1 VSAVDLTRAPGGRRV
16 LRLAHGSILYRPR
29 TVWVT
34 LTLIALALA
43 AGILA
48 MGVGSVPLSPA
59 DVVSAL
65 GGHGSERAV
74 RVVHGIRLPRV
85 VTAIA
90 AGAALGMA
98 GAVFQSISRNV
109 LGSPDVIGFT
119 TGAATGALTLIVVFG
134 ASAGQIAFGA
144 LAGGV
149 ATAIVVLALA
159 RRSGSLRGRQLI
171 LVGIG
176 VGAVLSAV
184 NGLLLVKGDL
194 DSAAQANRW
203 LAGSLDARGW
213 EHAAPVAVGVAL
225 ALPLVLA
232 LARGADIVEMGDD
245 LAGQLGVRTERVRL
259 TLVAVAVALASL
271 ATAATG
277 PIAFVALAAP
287 QLARRLTR
295 EDRLPAVSGAAMG
308 AVLLV
313 VADLVTRT
321 LPVSFS
327 VPIGRM
333 TGVIG
338 GLYLLW
344 LLLPSRQR
352 STLRKPRATL

>member
-1 VSAVDLTRAPGGRRV
+1 MTAVDLTRAPGGARV
-16 LRLAHGSILYRPR
+16 LRLAGVSIVYRPR
-29 TVWVT
+29 TLAVT
-34 LTLIALALA
+34 LALVTAALA
-43 AGILA
+43 AGVIA
-48 MGVGSVPLSPA
+48 MGIGSVPLTA
-59 DVVSAL
+59 AEVVSAL
-65 GGHGSERAV
+65 GGTGTDASV

-85 VTAIA
+85 VTAVA
-90 AGAALGMA
+90 AGAALGIA
-98 GAVFQSISRNV
+98 GAVFQSISRNA

-119 TGAATGALTLIVVFG
+119 TGAATGALTFIVVFG
-134 ASAGQIAFGA
+134 ASSGQIAFGA
-144 LAGGV
+144 LVGGI
-149 ATAIVVLALA
+149 ATAAVVLVLA
-159 RRSGSLRGRQLI
+159 RRGGSLRGRQLI

-194 DSAAQANRW
+194 DSAAQANLW

-213 EHAAPVAVGVAL
+213 EHAVPVTIGVVI
-225 ALPLVLA
+225 ALPVVLS
-232 LARGADIVEMGDD
+232 LTRSADIVEMGDD

-259 TLVAVAVALASL
+259 TLVALAVTLASL

-295 EDRLPAVSGAAMG
+295 DDHLPAVSGAAMG
-308 AVLLV
+308 AALLV
-313 VADLVTRT
+313 VADLVTRV

-344 LLLPSRQR
+344 LLVPSRR
-352 STLRKPRATL
+352 RASL

>member
-1 VSAVDLTRAPGGRRV
+1 MTAIDLTRAPGGRRV
-16 LRLAHGSILYRPR
+16 LRLAGVSIAYRRR

-34 LTLIALALA
+34 LALIAAAAA
-43 AGILA
+43 AGVIA
-48 MGVGSVPLSPA
+48 MGIGSVPLSPT

-65 GGHGSERAV
+65 VGAGSDAST

-90 AGAALGMA
+90 AGAALGVA
-98 GAVFQSISRNV
+98 GAVFQSVSRNA

-144 LAGGV
+144 LIGGV
-149 ATAIVVLALA
+149 ATAAVVLALA
-159 RRSGSLRGRQLI
+159 RRGGALRGRQLI

-194 DSAAQANRW
+194 DSAAQANLW

-213 EHAAPVAVGVAL
+213 EHAAPVAIGVVV
-225 ALPLVLA
+225 ALPLVLV
-232 LARGADIVEMGDD
+232 LARSADVVEMGDD

-259 TLVAVAVALASL
+259 ALVAIAVTLASL

-295 EDRLPAVSGAAMG
+295 DDHLPAVSGAAMG
-308 AVLLV
+308 AALLV
-313 VADLVTRT
+313 VADLVTRV

-344 LLLPSRQR
+344 LLLPSRR
-352 STLRKPRATL
+352 RATL

>member
-1 VSAVDLTRAPGGRRV
+1 MTAVDLSRAPGGRRV
-16 LRLAHGSILYRPR
+16 LRFAGVSVVYRRR
-29 TVWVT
+29 TVGVT
-34 LTLIALALA
+34 LALFAAALA
-43 AGILA
+43 AGVVA
-48 MGVGSVPLSPA
+48 MGIGSVPLSPA
-59 DVVSAL
+59 EVVAAL
-65 GGHGSERAV
+65 FGTGSDASL

-85 VTAIA
+85 VTAIG
-90 AGAALGMA
+90 AGAALGTA
-98 GAVFQSISRNV
+98 GAVFQSISRNA

-119 TGAATGALTLIVVFG
+119 TGAATGALTLIV
-134 ASAGQIAFGA
+134 AFGA
-144 LAGGV
+144 NAGEIAVGALVGGV
-149 ATAIVVLALA
+149 ATAAVVLALA
-159 RRSGSLRGRQLI
+159 RRGGALRGRQLI

-194 DSAAQANRW
+194 DSAAQANLW

-213 EHAAPVAVGVAL
+213 EHAVPVTVGFIV
-225 ALPLVLA
+225 ALPLLLA
-232 LARGADIVEMGDD
+232 LSRSAGVIEMGDD

-259 TLVAVAVALASL
+259 ALVALAVTLASL

-287 QLARRLTR
+287 QLVRRLTR
-295 EDRLPAVSGAAMG
+295 DDRLPAVSGAAMG
-308 AVLLV
+308 AALLV
-313 VADLVTRT
+313 VADLVTRI

-344 LLLPSRQR
+344 LLLPSRR
-352 STLRKPRATL
+352 RTTL